1 MFFEAYVIPV
11 PNKLKHRITERLTML
26 YDTLSTGAANGN
38 PAFQKIVDEGHLA
51 HNEEPVW
58 NGV

>member
-1 MFFEAYVIPV
+1 LFFETYGIPV
-11 PNKLKHRITERLTML
+11 LNKLKQWITERLTML
-26 YDTLSTGAANGN
+26 CGTLSKGAANGN
-38 PAFQKIVDEGHLA
+38 PTFQKIVDEGHLA

>member
-1 MFFEAYVIPV
+1 LFFEAYGIPV
-11 PNKLKHRITERLTML
+11 LNKLKHRIAERLTML
-26 YDTLSTGAANGN
+26 CDTLSKGAADGN